1 MTAQEGDIQI
11 TPKRGIQIRKFD
23 DAASHGLTHCM
34 KSVDF
39 IMERR
44 DKILFIEIKDPDNPQ
59 AGAANRDR
67 FIGEF
72 ASGSID
78 ADLVYKCRDSFLYE
92 WASGGVQKPVHYY
105 VLIAVENLTGVD
117 LLARTDALKRKIPLR
132 DQTGGR
138 WKRAPIAA
146 CAVFNIKTWNE
157 HMTDCPARRISE
169 S

>member
-1 MTAQEGDIQI
+1 MTVQEGDIQI

-105 VLIAVENLTGVD
+105 VLIAVEAEQRAF
-117 LLARTDALKRKIPLR
+117 ARRPD
-132 DQTGGR
+132 
-138 WKRAPIAA
+138 
-146 CAVFNIKTWNE
+146 IKASFDE
-157 HMTDCPARRISE
+157 QIKVVHLPARLLRQRG
-169 S
+169 